1 MLQSAGIVEPARIG
15 TDDRGCATRGARETA
30 WCPRQDSNL
39 RPRLRRAVLYPLSY
53 GGLMCPV
60 RHWTNLTNCRVSLP
74 HGQYVT
80 SMPRVMVVDDTASIR
95 MLIRTN
101 LELAGFEVDEA
112 VDGQA
117 CLDQLADP
125 ASLPDAITVDVM
137 MPRMDGFTAVEAIRA
152 DPRTSGIAVVMV
164 TTQNHPADIA
174 RAADVGVDHF
184 MVKPFDPEVLI
195 TELERAI
202 AARSDSSTS

>member
-1 MLQSAGIVEPARIG
+1 M
-15 TDDRGCATRGARETA
+15 
-30 WCPRQDSNL
+30 
-39 RPRLRRAVLYPLSY
+39 LYPLSY
-53 GGLMCPV
+53 GGLMCSV
-60 RHWTNLTNCRVSLP
+60 CHRTNVTNCRVSLP

-117 CLDQLADP
+117 CLDQLAEA

-137 MPRMDGFTAVEAIRA
+137 MPRMDGFTAVAAIRA
-152 DPRTSGIAVVMV
+152 DPRTADIAVVMV
-164 TTQNHPADIA
+164 TTQNHAADIA
-174 RAADVGVDHF
+174 RATEVGVDF
-184 MVKPFDPEVLI
+184 FLVKPFDPEELI
-195 TELERAI
+195 VELQRAI
-202 AARSDSSTS
+202 AVRSDAANS